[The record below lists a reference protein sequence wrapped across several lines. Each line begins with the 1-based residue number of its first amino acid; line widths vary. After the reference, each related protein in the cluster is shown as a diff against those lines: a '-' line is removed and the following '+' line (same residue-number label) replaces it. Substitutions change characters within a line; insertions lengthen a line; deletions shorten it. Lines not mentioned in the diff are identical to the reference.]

1 MVAGCVVVAG
11 GAVLSAL
18 TGCSAGVPTLS
29 FLYVCV
35 SPLKCCCCLC
45 IVFGFAVLLSCAHLP
60 VSLSVPGDVDIF
72 LVAPPPNEEQV
83 VLSKI
88 YDIAMGAPRMPAGC
102 WRTVRYCHASLS
114 VAGLGVL
121 GCLQRSARRQR
132 APAGNQKPRR
142 HHVLQASR
150 RAAAGHLE
158 HIQEPLGTAVVVR
171 RRCRML
177 RIRAQLRHI
186 PMLAQGSTRS

>member
-1 MVAGCVVVAG
+1 MLPC
-11 GAVLSAL
+11 
-18 TGCSAGVPTLS
+18 P
-29 FLYVCV
+29 
-35 SPLKCCCCLC
+35 SPLPSL
-45 IVFGFAVLLSCAHLP
+45 FFA
-60 VSLSVPGDVDIF
+60 PGDVDLF
-72 LVAPPPNEEQV
+72 LLAPPPNEEQV

-88 YDIAMGAPRMPAGC
+88 YDIAMGAPRMTAGC
-102 WRTVRYCHASLS
+102 WRTVRYCRASLS

-121 GCLQRSARRQR
+121 GCLQGSARRQR

-158 HIQEPLGTAVVVR
+158 HIQEPLGTAVVIR